1 MVVGGGGRGDDR
13 ALDTGDGRGPGGGEC
28 RAAVG
33 VYTSAAGEMGFR
45 NCLFRFV
52 MCLDPLTLI
61 W

>member
-1 MVVGGGGRGDDR
+1 MIVGGGGKGDDG
-13 ALDTGDGRGPGGGEC
+13 ALDTGNGLGGGEC
-28 RAAVG
+28 GAAVG